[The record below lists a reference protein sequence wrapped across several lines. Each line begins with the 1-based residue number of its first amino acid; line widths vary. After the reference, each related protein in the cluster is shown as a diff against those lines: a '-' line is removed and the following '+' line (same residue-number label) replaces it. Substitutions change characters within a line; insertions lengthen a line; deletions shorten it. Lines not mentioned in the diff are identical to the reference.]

1 MSEQA
6 KAARAAMRDKA
17 KRLVKGD
24 PRAKVDASS
33 WTPPE
38 MMNTGA
44 KTGLRP
50 ISRRQFKR
58 GGKVAGECG
67 PMRAD
72 RAPRKTGG
80 LVKEWVNRNVKEANA
95 EDKGKPHT
103 GGLKH
108 GGKADEAA
116 DKKMVKKA
124 MRQHETAQHGG
135 KHAELK
141 LKKGGKARKAD
152 GGMIAPTQADVKE
165 ARGILGS
172 NMRENP
178 ADMEAAREVM
188 SRYKQMGVRPL
199 MPQKIMKA
207 DGGAADGDKD
217 DDAKTPSYNPGYSRE
232 AVDKAIA
239 SSNRAG
245 RKISAGEAKKI
256 HSLLRGR
263 YADGGDVTGKTL
275 DQIFE
280 GIKTK
285 LRARAAGAKSAK
297 RRIPVELSPDEQEYF
312 DKYRGDIMQ
321 QMRDEAKASPRIVQE
336 EPEVVATGAGRGAGF
351 MGMPGRKKGGK
362 VGNYEGGTRPTGGRM
377 ARKSGG
383 RTKKGKT
390 DIKIVIA
397 AGGGRHPLENMP
409 MMGGP
414 VRPPAAPVV
423 APPPAGGVPPMPM
436 GMPPA
441 GGPAPGPLPGLMGRK
456 TGGRVGHRTYRS
468 YKDMDAGSL
477 GGMGRLEKTEIE
489 KNKRK
494 G

>member
-17 KRLVKGD
+17 KRLTKGD

-103 GGLKH
+103 GGMKR
-108 GGKADEAA
+108 GGAADEAT

-135 KHAELK
+135 KHSELK
-141 LKKGGKARKAD
+141 LKKGGKARKAN
-152 GGMIAPTQADVKE
+152 GGMLGAMAPTQADVNE
-165 ARGILGS
+165 AQSILGS
-172 NMRENP
+172 RMRENQ
-178 ADMEAAREVM
+178 ADMDAARDVM
-188 SRYKQMGVRPL
+188 SRYKSMGIRPL
-199 MPQKIMKA
+199 TPQKI
-207 DGGAADGDKD
+207 
-217 DDAKTPSYNPGYSRE
+217 AK
-232 AVDKAIA
+232 
-239 SSNRAG
+239 
-245 RKISAGEAKKI
+245 
-256 HSLLRGR
+256 
-263 YADGGDVTGKTL
+263 ADGGDVTGKTL

-285 LRARAAGAKSAK
+285 LRARAAGAKSVK
-297 RRIPVELSPDEQEYF
+297 RGIQTELSPDEQEYF
-312 DKYRGDIMQ
+312 EKYRDDIMQ
-321 QMRDEAKASPRIVQE
+321 GMRDEAKAKPRLGGSMAPVTRD
-336 EPEVVATGAGRGAGF
+336 EPETISP
-351 MGMPGRKKGGK
+351 MPSIGSLGRKKGGK
-362 VGNYEGGTRPTGGRM
+362 VGNYEGGTRPTGGRT

-383 RTKKGKT
+383 RTKGKGKT
-390 DIKIVIA
+390 NINIVIA
-397 AGGGRHPLENMP
+397 AGRHPAEG
-409 MMGGP
+409 MGQMGTGP
-414 VRPPAAPVV
+414 VRPPAPPVV
-423 APPPAGGVPPMPM
+423 APPPAGGPMPPMLG
-436 GMPPA
+436 GMPPMA
-441 GGPAPGPLPGLMGRK
+441 GPAAGPGPMPPMLGRK

-489 KNKRK
+489 RRKRTS
-494 G
+494 

>member
-152 GGMIAPTQADVKE
+152 GGMIAPTQADVNE

-172 NMRENP
+172 KMRENP
-178 ADMEAAREVM
+178 DDMEAAREVM
-188 SRYKQMGVRPL
+188 SRYRQMGIRPL
-199 MPQKIMKA
+199 GISKIMK
-207 DGGAADGDKD
+207 
-217 DDAKTPSYNPGYSRE
+217 
-232 AVDKAIA
+232 
-239 SSNRAG
+239 
-245 RKISAGEAKKI
+245 
-256 HSLLRGR
+256 
-263 YADGGDVTGKTL
+263 ADGGDVTGKTL

-321 QMRDEAKASPRIVQE
+321 QMRDEAKASPRIVRE
-336 EPEVVATGAGRGAGF
+336 EPEVVATGAGPSF
-351 MGMPGRKKGGK
+351 MGMVGRKKGGK

-414 VRPPAAPVV
+414 IRPPAAPVV

-441 GGPAPGPLPGLMGRK
+441 GGPAPGPMPGLMGRK

-489 KNKRK
+489 KNKRMR
-494 G
+494 